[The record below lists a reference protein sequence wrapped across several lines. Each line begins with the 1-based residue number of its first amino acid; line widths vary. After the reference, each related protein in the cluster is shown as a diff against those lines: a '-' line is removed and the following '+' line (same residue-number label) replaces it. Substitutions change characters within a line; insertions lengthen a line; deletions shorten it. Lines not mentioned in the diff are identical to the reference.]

1 MKYEKRKKLIWK
13 SIPVDE
19 SLVGFGDAGLILV
32 LDTAYH
38 EKRKKKYKVAP
49 SSDVYKSSH

>member
-1 MKYEKRKKLIWK
+1 M
-13 SIPVDE
+13 DE